1 VKIYI
6 TTSGRSERQ
15 VTLKNLPEEIQNQV
29 ILVVQK
35 KEERLYRERYDDYV
49 NQIITLPNHIKSLSP
64 TRDWVV
70 YNYHNLKK
78 DGNYL
83 VLLDD
88 DLKFDTRRKDKPD
101 KFITSTP
108 KDVVKVF
115 QAIEKEL
122 SSGVAHV
129 GVLSREGGNRI
140 LDNKVY
146 NQRMV
151 RVLAYDVSVIRKTKA
166 KFGRLRC
173 MSDFDMTLQLLRA
186 GYPNTILCK
195 WVNGQGSSNAEGGC
209 SHYRTKEVLAEAA
222 KGLKKLHPEFVTLV
236 EKETKGAWG
245 GGKRLDVMIQWKK
258 AYASSQR

>member
-1 VKIYI
+1 MKIYI

-15 VTLKNLPEEIQNQV
+15 ATLKNLPEELRNQV

-35 KEERLYRERYDDYV
+35 KEEKLYREKYDDQV
-49 NQIITLPNHIKSLSP
+49 NQIISLPKNINTLSP
-64 TRDWVV
+64 TRDWIV
-70 YNYHNLKK
+70 YDYHNLKK
-78 DGNYL
+78 DGNFA

-88 DLKFDTRRKDKPD
+88 DLKFDTRRKDEPD

-108 KDVVKVF
+108 KDVVKIF
-115 QAIEKEL
+115 QEIEKEL
-122 SSGVAHV
+122 RSGVGHV
-129 GVLSREGGNRI
+129 GVLSREGGNRT
-140 LDNKVY
+140 LAAKVY

-151 RVLAYDVSVIRKTKA
+151 RVLAYDVSTIRAIKA

-186 GYPNTILCK
+186 GFPNTILCK

-209 SHYRTKEVLAEAA
+209 SKYRTKEVLAESA
-222 KGLKKLHPEFVTLV
+222 KGLKKLHSDFVTLV

-245 GGKRLDVMIQWKK
+245 GGKRTDVMIQWKK